1 MVGWLGY
8 LRVCVIVWLTQI
20 ILQLENL
27 ECGNKNIRVWGSYLL
42 AFICR
47 SPTWSPQIVG
57 PQYKRHTQTAK
68 WNGWEISWRMES
80 DWLCVCYRAKRQ
92 AKPSSVGTARSNI
105 VILTRSIYWPATR
118 ARLAGTH
125 SYTHSKV
132 VGYKRRNVYGS
143 NDDGL

>member
-1 MVGWLGY
+1 MVGCLVGWLGY

-57 PQYKRHTQTAK
+57 PQYKRLTHRRLNEMAGKYHGEWKATVSVTVPK
-68 WNGWEISWRMES
+68 
-80 DWLCVCYRAKRQ
+80 DRQ
-92 AKPSSVGTARSNI
+92 SRRRSVLLEVT
-105 VILTRSIYWPATR
+105 L
-118 ARLAGTH
+118 
-125 SYTHSKV
+125 
-132 VGYKRRNVYGS
+132 
-143 NDDGL
+143 